1 MLRCVALPERASVV
15 LPCFF
20 CIMQRTRSRG
30 GISLS
35 LSYVCSSR
43 ERKSKLQN
51 DQLGAVHAT
60 SFCRVS
66 HAEYNIVAGRPYRP
80 NSAIPYYALPGN
92 MPQNP
97 SLPHRQYSHISRRC
111 PKLSFASN
119 LAGSICTGRTFFS
132 CTDQHIGHA
141 VSPYSLAGPAVLI
154 SCMLASPKLVR
165 TQAVQERHAIC
176 ARQFCNSASPAVV
189 LRMPWGR
196 VHSTFK
202 KRGEMRV
209 AGRRCREVRDED
221 P

>member
-1 MLRCVALPERASVV
+1 MLS
-15 LPCFF
+15 
-20 CIMQRTRSRG
+20 I
-30 GISLS
+30 ILS
-35 LSYVCSSR
+35 LGGPTVPIRQSLTMRSLETCLRILPFLIV
-43 ERKSKLQN
+43 
-51 DQLGAVHAT
+51 
-60 SFCRVS
+60 
-66 HAEYNIVAGRPYRP
+66 NI
-80 NSAIPYYALPGN
+80 
-92 MPQNP
+92 
-97 SLPHRQYSHISRRC
+97 SHISRRC

-119 LAGSICTGRTFFS
+119 LAGSVGTGRTFFS
-132 CTDQHIGHA
+132 CTDPHIGHA

-176 ARQFCNSASPAVV
+176 ARQFSNFASPAVV